1 MVALFLFW
9 NIARGMKGS
18 ASVKLLG
25 RGSGVT
31 SSCLAFE
38 LSTGRVTS
46 ANVVIV
52 WWWHFYVLE
61 YRPGHEEICFCQA
74 AWQG

>member
-1 MVALFLFW
+1 MFW
-9 NIARGMKGS
+9 NIARGMKRS

-25 RGSGVT
+25 MGSGVT

-38 LSTGRVTS
+38 LSTGRVTPAVLS
-46 ANVVIV
+46 SSDGGFV
-52 WWWHFYVLE
+52 FVLE
-61 YRPGHEEICFCQA
+61 YRPGHEEFCFCQA

>member
-1 MVALFLFW
+1 
-9 NIARGMKGS
+9 MKSS
-18 ASVKLLG
+18 APVKLLG

-38 LSTGRVTS
+38 LSTGRVTFAS
-46 ANVVIV
+46 VASRGGN
-52 WWWHFYVLE
+52 VLE
-61 YRPGHEEICFCQA
+61 YRPGHEEFCFCQA